1 MSHSWQTHNYS
12 ISSTIN
18 GNALKLWGETKQTPS
33 PYSSNPSAPLFHLSP
48 LPSLHLKVL
57 TLCHPYH
64 TLYLIIVLSFHLCV
78 THTFTSLHLPVLLPE
93 NTRACMQYFSSSTG
107 CVCVCVH
114 ICECALKRQ
123 EVDRGALLSVM
134 YSQSVGALDLYTQMG
149 CRGTC
154 VCLKDTNVDIQY
166 PLCADLI
173 QFSLPNSSPM
183 DAWSRIIGESL

>member
-1 MSHSWQTHNYS
+1 MRRDKADALSLLVQPVRSTLPPISPS
-12 ISSTIN
+12 I
-18 GNALKLWGETKQTPS
+18 PS
-33 PYSSNPSAPLFHLSP
+33 PQSPYTVSSLSYTLFNHRFI
-48 LPSLHLKVL
+48 LPSL
-57 TLCHPYH
+57 CH
-64 TLYLIIVLSFHLCV
+64 
-78 THTFTSLHLPVLLPE
+78 THIYFAALACSA
-93 NTRACMQYFSSSTG
+93 TREHESMYAIFFKQHRV